1 MTNKKNETD
10 MKAIAAVALFVILAA
25 GCGTSSDS
33 SEKGTGVVTLIDG
46 HQVVQISAHVEG
58 FEPARVELKAGTPVE
73 LVFKRTSESSCAE
86 TISIPEFGIEKTP
99 LPVGEEVAVTFTP
112 EEAGEFTFVCG
123 MDMAEGALVVTS

>member
-1 MTNKKNETD
+1 MTK
-10 MKAIAAVALFVILAA
+10 IAAVVLFAILAA

-33 SEKGTGVVTLIDG
+33 SEGRTGAVAMIDG
-46 HQVVQISAHVEG
+46 YQVVQITADVEG
-58 FEPARVELKAGTPVE
+58 FEPGRIELKAGTPAK

-112 EEAGEFTFVCG
+112 EVAGAFTFVCG